1 MRATR
6 LLVDRPDFTVRAVA
20 CRDDHARW
28 SPPEPVPEF
37 GVVLVR
43 SGGFRRRGRG
53 GEVLADRTM
62 GYATSPGDE
71 EHFAHPYGGDEC
83 TSIRLGADLWQ
94 GTAGPIYVDARL
106 DLAHRLLW
114 RAAHGDDPD
123 FAVAER
129 LVQLLDS
136 APDRAA
142 DGGDRTAVERARE
155 AIRAGHPEARG
166 LVPLARLVGVSPYRL
181 SRAFHAVV
189 GAPLT
194 RYRNRVRVGAAL
206 DRLEQ
211 GETSLAALAFDLGFA
226 DQAHLTRT
234 VRAHLGHT
242 PRELQR
248 LLAGVRV

>member
-1 MRATR
+1 MRADR
-6 LLVDRPDFTVRAVA
+6 LLVDRPDFSVRAVS
-20 CRDDHARW
+20 CRGDHARW
-28 SPPEPVPEF
+28 SPPEPVQEY

-53 GEVLADRTM
+53 GDVLADRTV
-62 GYATSPGDE
+62 GYAMSVGDE

-83 TSIRLGADLWQ
+83 TAVRIGPQLWR
-94 GTAGPIYVDARL
+94 GPAGPLYVDARL

-114 RAAHGDDPD
+114 REAHGDDPD

-129 LVQLLDS
+129 LVQLLDGT
-136 APDRAA
+136 APRDADDDRK
-142 DGGDRTAVERARE
+142 TVERARE
-155 AIRAGHPEARG
+155 AIRTGHPAAAG
-166 LVPLARLVGVSPYRL
+166 LMPLARLVGVSPFRL
-181 SRAFHAVV
+181 SRSFHAVV
-189 GAPLT
+189 GVPLT

-206 DRLEQ
+206 DRIEQ
-211 GETSLAALAFDLGFA
+211 GESSLARLAFDLGFA

-242 PRELQR
+242 PRGLQR

>member
-1 MRATR
+1 MRADR
-6 LLVDRPDFTVRAVA
+6 LLVHRPDFTVRAVT
-20 CRDDHARW
+20 CRAEHARW
-28 SPPEPVPEF
+28 SPPEPVGHH

-53 GEVLADRTM
+53 GEVLADRTV

-83 TSIRLGADLWQ
+83 TSIRLGTDLWREP
-94 GTAGPIYVDARL
+94 AGPLYVDARL

-129 LVQLLDS
+129 LVQLLDRTPS
-136 APDRAA
+136 RAA
-142 DGGDRTAVERARE
+142 TDFDRTTVERARE
-155 AIRAGHPEARG
+155 AISAGHPEAAG

-181 SRAFHAVV
+181 SRSFHAVV

-206 DRLEQ
+206 DRIEQ
-211 GETSLAALAFDLGFA
+211 GETSLARLAFDLGFA

>member
-6 LLVDRPDFTVRAVA
+6 LLVDRPDFSVSAVT

-28 SPPEPVPEF
+28 SPPEPVPGY

-43 SGGFRRRGRG
+43 SGGFRRKGRG
-53 GEVLADRTM
+53 GEVLADRTV

-71 EHFAHPYGGDEC
+71 ERFAHPYGGDEC
-83 TSIRLGADLWQ
+83 TSIRLGPDLWR
-94 GTAGPIYVDARL
+94 GHAGPIYVDARL

-114 RAAHGDDPD
+114 RETHGDDPD

-129 LVQLLDS
+129 LVQLLDGTPAHS
-136 APDRAA
+136 AGD
-142 DGGDRTAVERARE
+142 GDRETVERARE
-155 AIRAGHPEARG
+155 AIRAGHPDAAG

-181 SRAFHAVV
+181 SRSFHAVV

-206 DRLEQ
+206 DRIEQ
-211 GETSLAALAFDLGFA
+211 GESSLARLAFDLGFA

-242 PRELQR
+242 PRQLQR

>member
-6 LLVDRPDFTVRAVA
+6 LLVGRPDFSVHAVT

-28 SPPEPVPEF
+28 SPPEPVQGY

-53 GEVLADRTM
+53 SEVLADRTV

-71 EHFAHPYGGDEC
+71 EHFAHPYGGDDC
-83 TSIRLGADLWQ
+83 TSIRLGPDLWR
-94 GTAGPIYVDARL
+94 GRPGPIYVDARL

-114 RAAHGDDPD
+114 RAAHGDDAD
-123 FAVAER
+123 YAVAER
-129 LVQLLDS
+129 LVQLLDGTPPRS
-136 APDRAA
+136 AGDDDRK
-142 DGGDRTAVERARE
+142 TVERVRE
-155 AIRAGHPEARG
+155 AIRAGHPDAAG

-181 SRAFHAVV
+181 SRSFHAVV
-189 GAPLT
+189 GVPLT
-194 RYRNRVRVGAAL
+194 RYRNRVRVGAAI

-211 GETSLAALAFDLGFA
+211 GEASLARLAFDLGFA

-234 VRAHLGHT
+234 VRAHVGHT

>member
-1 MRATR
+1 MRVSR
-6 LLVDRPDFTVRAVA
+6 LLVDRPEFSIRAVT
-20 CRDDHARW
+20 CRDDHATW
-28 SPPEPVPEF
+28 SPPEPVPEP

-62 GYATSPGDE
+62 GYAKLPGDE

-83 TSIRLGADLWQ
+83 TSIRLGPDLWQ
-94 GTAGPIYVDARL
+94 GVSGPIYVDARL

-129 LVQLLDS
+129 LVQLLDRT
-136 APDRAA
+136 PRVAA
-142 DGGDRTAVERARE
+142 SDGDRTAVERARE
-155 AIRAGHPEARG
+155 AIRSGHPEAGG

-181 SRAFHAVV
+181 SRAFPSIV
-189 GAPLT
+189 GVPLT

-206 DRLEQ
+206 DRIEQ
-211 GETSLAALAFDLGFA
+211 GETSLARLAFDLGFA

-234 VRAHLGHT
+234 VRAHFGHT
-242 PRELQR
+242 PRELRR